1 MSSKSF
7 LIDLTKSMII
17 IDPKDFPMN
26 LGKNFREDAPTDA
39 FPAQAFEA
47 ANVMPTAV
55 GYKSFFNEANRFQLS
70 DLPALTQRV
79 YAYQSVGLDSILIA
93 VGEYGIKISRPQQG
107 ALADWETIVDTNA
120 SAVVNVRRLW
130 TSCVIANKVYL
141 YQQGASRFYAIV
153 DQASYDD
160 AVTPS
165 LIAGATRT
173 RLWNKWNTGLLSY
186 IPSFLNM
193 AGQIGLFRAKNRLGF
208 WDSDNAVAW
217 SSAVA
222 IEDFKPNAQT
232 FAGVTKFTDV
242 QGRINFILGSGDN
255 FIIYATKSIII
266 ARGLEGS
273 PERWSGKA
281 IMSSVGVAFDTQV
294 AAAQPDQIQF
304 CITQAGLLQIANG
317 EPEYIATE
325 VMDYLAKTSSL
336 VSLTCIEGR
345 YLFLHI
351 LEKFPASAYATESK
365 LLTDADGDQFVF
377 PKPTYPDRG
386 STEYW
391 QSLLNGTNGVNQDA
405 FEEFTKVE
413 EVPEG
418 QLLIPCY
425 DVTGFTSTWDDIT
438 FEPDPEG
445 EAYLDS
451 KISMGVTYGVVEDY
465 DIKPV
470 ISTLAYDTE
479 DLGIDK
485 AGEDLAPLV
494 QGIQDKLTAHFTY
507 QDDYINA
514 VNSNSTAVFKQK
526 FVTSGGPPTPETVV
540 WEDELIDERRVFN
553 LIDFNFLK
561 LEDNKCDIHQYF
573 ERYKTFNID
582 YYFNGIEEYKLGG
595 SIRYSIGVG
604 VNVGGFI
611 RIQQINGDSTL
622 SFAPDFSIDALR
634 VEDRLVYTEDDWDEY
649 IAASSTIGFANNE
662 LNFLGWMRENKPHT
676 CELSLDGYMN
686 ALAPWTC
693 IDTIIAKCTSL
704 INNWIS
710 RYPIGGSWR
719 FTWQAGTPNTSPPA
733 NNLPAD
739 ANGVTHPVW
748 WLSNAS
754 TALNMLAHIKVD
766 PRAKALNSAGDGTP
780 KYAISGTIPG
790 GGSSPYVPGENAW
803 VDANLSF
810 GGPGNS
816 CTTTVGPGLYYTL
829 SGASDGVNRV
839 AGLQSPTYYADRD
852 AAYGPI
858 GDYPTG
864 GMYTLTGTILPVTSF
879 EEEVFETKNTA
890 MELELTGWGYY
901 PTEGAMFRKTHI
913 RFGST
918 FCPLPTD
925 PVGTTIPDSED
936 LAFNPPPEDGS
947 VSYTPQ
953 PPYVWDYPD
962 AIPLPPNNV
971 LFQSGSLSPYYP
983 TYKSASVF
991 DLLLQKWGTY
1001 NNDHKGVY
1009 GLMPVNRVDTTIMP
1023 LPDRG
1028 MFAGAFTVDGKCTV
1042 FDENS
1047 PDSFIAYG
1055 KLGFYRR
1062 GMSFA
1067 TEVRAHFNPVANGH
1081 VVVECSIDG
1090 VTINPDLSYA
1100 VDVTGQRNAILTFTR
1115 SARWFIIRVVG
1126 NFNLNYLELLA
1137 EEKSRR

>member
-70 DLPALTQRV
+70 NLPALTQRV

-107 ALADWETIVDTNA
+107 ALADWETVVDTSG

-141 YQQGASRFYAIV
+141 YQQGADRFYAIV
-153 DQASYDD
+153 DQASYGD
-160 AVTPS
+160 AATPS

-173 RLWNKWNTGLLSY
+173 QLWNKWNTGLLSY

-208 WDSDNAVAW
+208 WDSDSAVAW

-255 FIIYATKSIII
+255 FIIYATKSIVI

-281 IMSSVGVAFDTQV
+281 IMSNVGVAFDTQV
-294 AAAQPDQIQF
+294 TAAQPDQIQF

-351 LEKFPASAYATESK
+351 LEDFPASAYATEANQV
-365 LLTDADGDQFVF
+365 TDADGDSFIF
-377 PKPTYPDRG
+377 PKPVYPPSG
-386 STEYW
+386 SDEYW
-391 QSLLNGTNGVNQDA
+391 ESILNGTNVGSQAQLGD
-405 FEEFTKVE
+405 FTKIDT
-413 EVPEG
+413 VPSNT
-418 QLLIPCY
+418 LLIPCY
-425 DVTGFTSTWDDIT
+425 DITGFTSTWDDIV
-438 FEPDPEG
+438 FDPVPTG
-445 EAYLDS
+445 EVYLDS
-451 KISMGVTYGVVEDY
+451 KISMGVTYGAVRAYDVVPAIE
-465 DIKPV
+465 
-470 ISTLAYDTE
+470 TLAYDTE

-485 AGEDLAPLV
+485 AGEDIGPIIA
-494 QGIQDKLTAHFTY
+494 GIQTKLDAHFAY
-507 QDDYINA
+507 QDAYYAA
-514 VNSNSTAVFKQK
+514 VAGQFMPVHKEVFEP
-526 FVTSGGPPTPETVV
+526 TGGPFTPSTVL
-540 WEDELIDERRVFN
+540 WEDELIDSRNVFN
-553 LIDFNFLK
+553 FIDASFFK
-561 LEDNKCDIHQYF
+561 IEDNGCDIHQYF
-573 ERYKTFNID
+573 ERYKTMQIE
-582 YYFNGIEEYKLGG
+582 YYFNGTETYTVDYNIKYYPNVGENIAGSIQLYTSVNGVYTTMDATALRVSDQLVYTDDDYAEFLASPITAPFGNGG
-595 SIRYSIGVG
+595 SIVT
-604 VNVGGFI
+604 
-611 RIQQINGDSTL
+611 D
-622 SFAPDFSIDALR
+622 
-634 VEDRLVYTEDDWDEY
+634 
-649 IAASSTIGFANNE
+649 
-662 LNFLGWMRENKPHT
+662 LNLLGWMYLNKPDN
-676 CELSLDGYMN
+676 CPRSLDGYLTELPPWTAIETIIDLYTELVSQLHSSFPIGSSYWKFTWEEGVAPTHIVPILVGTPSVVAWWLREGSVN
-686 ALAPWTC
+686 SGDRHVLISPRAAALAP
-693 IDTIIAKCTSL
+693 
-704 INNWIS
+704 
-710 RYPIGGSWR
+710 
-719 FTWQAGTPNTSPPA
+719 
-733 NNLPAD
+733 
-739 ANGVTHPVW
+739 
-748 WLSNAS
+748 
-754 TALNMLAHIKVD
+754 
-766 PRAKALNSAGDGTP
+766 AGDGTP
-780 KYAISGTIPG
+780 NYKVIAEATLLNGVTVFYPG
-790 GGSSPYVPGENAW
+790 DNAW
-803 VDANLSF
+803 VDTYLSF
-810 GGPGNS
+810 GGPLNRCVVS
-816 CTTTVGPGLYYTL
+816 RESALIYLPSVNALTRTTGWQMPLFTSTRNATYGAPG
-829 SGASDGVNRV
+829 AVSDGGKYVLDGV
-839 AGLQSPTYYADRD
+839 ITPLITFEPEAG
-852 AAYGPI
+852 I
-858 GDYPTG
+858 N
-864 GMYTLTGTILPVTSF
+864 
-879 EEEVFETKNTA
+879 KNTA
-890 MELELTGWGYY
+890 IEMELVGWGYY
-901 PTEGAMFRKTHI
+901 PTAGGLFRKTHI
-913 RFGST
+913 RFGDT
-918 FCPLPTD
+918 VCP
-925 PVGTTIPDSED
+925 IPDNSSSTT
-936 LAFNPPPEDGS
+936 FPTPPPYVAPSTDGFAN
-947 VSYTPQ
+947 YDPQ

-962 AIPLPPNNV
+962 AIPLPPNSV
-971 LFQSGSLSPYYP
+971 LYQSGSLSPYYP
-983 TYKSASVF
+983 TYKGAPVF
-991 DLLLQKWGTY
+991 DLLLQKWGMY

-1009 GLMPVNRVDTTIMP
+1009 GLMPVNRVDSTIMP
-1023 LPDRG
+1023 LADKG
-1028 MFAGAFTVDGKCTV
+1028 MFAGALTVDGKCTV

-1115 SARWFIIRVVG
+1115 RARWFIIRVVG